1 MRLPCQVLLEGFTN
15 DKAQISP
22 AVDGIFMA
30 EGGTRFY
37 DAVAKAV
44 GLLKG
49 VTGNRAVIVM

>member
-1 MRLPCQVLLEGFTN
+1 
-15 DKAQISP
+15 
-22 AVDGIFMA
+22 MA